1 MKPTDTISLTY
12 TLQVEAN
19 YDIPLESL
27 VDNFGY
33 ELGVDTVE
41 QLLKKY
47 PTSEKL
53 AEAIEMN
60 ISVQNIADYE
70 CYTDVMEEVLSRHEI
85 IEGE

>member
-1 MKPTDTISLTY
+1 MKPTDTIGLTY
-12 TLQVEAN
+12 SLQTEVN

-41 QLLKKY
+41 QLLRKY

-53 AEAIEMN
+53 AEAIEVN
-60 ISVQNIADYE
+60 LSVQSIADYE
-70 CYTDVMEEVLSRHEI
+70 CYSDIMEEVLIRHEI

>member
-1 MKPTDTISLTY
+1 MKPTDTIGLTY
-12 TLQVEAN
+12 TLQTEVN

-33 ELGVDTVE
+33 ELGVETVE

-47 PTSEKL
+47 PTAEKL
-53 AEAIEMN
+53 AEAIEVN
-60 ISVQNIADYE
+60 LSVQNIADYE
-70 CYTDVMEEVLSRHEI
+70 CYSDVMEEVLDRYEI